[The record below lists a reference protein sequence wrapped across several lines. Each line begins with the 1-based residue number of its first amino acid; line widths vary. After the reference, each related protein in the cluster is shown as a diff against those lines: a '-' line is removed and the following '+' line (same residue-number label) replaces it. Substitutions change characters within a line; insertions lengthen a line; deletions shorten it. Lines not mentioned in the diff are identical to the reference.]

1 MKMASQKLKIELN
14 DDLQELLGGKKRKKR
29 IKKFAINT
37 SLAYKTKLPD
47 RNHVMSGAVR
57 F

>member
-14 DDLQELLGGKKRKKR
+14 DDLQELLGKKKKKY
-29 IKKFAINT
+29 KKIAINT

-47 RNHVMSGAVR
+47 RNHVVSGAVR